1 MSGKRDKKK
10 RKEIRAEV
18 KAEHGQITNGLRK
31 KVNYLTDE
39 ANTMYHTAY
48 IYKKLYERLRL
59 KIDFTIAL
67 SPVIISFIS
76 LVVTAMSILIK

>member
-1 MSGKRDKKK
+1 MSGKREKKK

-39 ANTMYHTAY
+39 ANTMYQTAY
-48 IYKKLYERLRL
+48 IYKTLYERLRL
-59 KIDFTIAL
+59 KIDFAIAL
-67 SPVIISFIS
+67 SPVVISFIS
-76 LVVTAMSILIK
+76 LVVIVLFI